1 MRGFQARGSVAP
13 TPPPTG
19 QPAFA
24 YRVYIRSEDGDLYAL
39 YQGQEKQTAV
49 TYRPETASYKQ
60 LKSADKPG
68 KKKKK
73 GKRPS
78 VHTSVLSCFTLVAA
92 SRRSCKLRETGVVSD
107 VERM

>member
-1 MRGFQARGSVAP
+1 MRGFQARGSVAQ

-24 YRVYIRSEDGDLYAL
+24 YRVYIGSEDGDLYAL

-60 LKSADKPG
+60 LKIADKPG
-68 KKKKK
+68 KEKKRKASI
-73 GKRPS
+73 GPY
-78 VHTSVLSCFTLVAA
+78 VCSVLFHAC
-92 SRRSCKLRETGVVSD
+92 SREPAVL
-107 VERM
+107 